1 AGMVDAIV
9 SVAAERQLA
18 IVFCTRPRPTAAD
31 ATPTAIERLRLAGLG
46 EPETRQ
52 LAAVVAG
59 AELGPSDGRRL
70 HQRTAGNPLFISET
84 VRGSFGPGHRG
95 SGVGSVASPT
105 PADGRLPDDGG
116 TVRPGLPMT
125 LRALLGAR
133 ID

>member
-1 AGMVDAIV
+1 MVDAIV
-9 SVAAERQLA
+9 SVAAERPLA
-18 IVFCTRPRPTAAD
+18 IVFGTRPGPTAAD
-31 ATPTAIERLRLAGLG
+31 ATLAGIERIRLVGLG

-84 VRGSFGPGHRG
+84 VRAIFGPGAA
-95 SGVGSVASPT
+95 GVGVGPAATAS

-116 TVRPGLPMT
+116 TVG
-125 LRALLGAR
+125 RACR
-133 ID
+133 